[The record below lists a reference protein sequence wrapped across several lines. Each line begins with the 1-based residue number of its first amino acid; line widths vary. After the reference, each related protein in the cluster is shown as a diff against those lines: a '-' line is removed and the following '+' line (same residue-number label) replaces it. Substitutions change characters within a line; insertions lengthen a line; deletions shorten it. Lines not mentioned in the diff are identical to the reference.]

1 MHSATL
7 KKMPEP
13 LNNRTGWPWT
23 QETKPL
29 PDKMPDGKPWPK
41 ISIVTPS
48 FNQGGFIEETIRSVL
63 LQSYPNLEYIIIDGY
78 SKDDSIE
85 IIKKYEK
92 HLTYWVSE
100 PDRGQSH
107 AINKGFE
114 KAQGE
119 IFGWL
124 NSDDLLLPGSLGHVA
139 AVYRENPSAVAWVGT
154 CYWIDPNGR
163 ILNTIIPK
171 GLKRD
176 SIADWWYGGFFM
188 QPSCFF
194 SAKAWKKLNGL
205 DESLHYA
212 MDFDLWLK
220 LSEIGDFVRIPR
232 ALSAAIIHDKAKSQR
247 QIPEMNIETFFV
259 QFKHG
264 YRQAA
269 THRLVNLSSGQLPDY
284 KLITFTKFKLINFV
298 RRLWNSGKKQQDN
311 TQYLVDVVKDL

>member
-1 MHSATL
+1 MYIL
-7 KKMPEP
+7 KLKEIPDYD
-13 LNNRTGWPWT
+13 NKKTGWPWT
-23 QETKPL
+23 VETEPL

-48 FNQGGFIEETIRSVL
+48 FNQGEFIEETIRSIL
-63 LQSYPNLEYIIIDGY
+63 LQGYPNLEYIIIDGG
-78 SKDDSIE
+78 STDDSIE

-100 PDRGQSH
+100 SDRGQSH

-124 NSDDLLLPGSLGHVA
+124 NSDDFLLPGSLGHVA
-139 AVYRENPSAVAWVGT
+139 AAYRENSTAVAWVGV

-163 ILNTIIPK
+163 ILNTIIPR
-171 GLKRD
+171 GLERD
-176 SIADWWYGGFFM
+176 SIADWWYSGFFM

-220 LSEIGDFVRIPR
+220 LSEIGDFVRIPQ
-232 ALSAAIIHDKAKSQR
+232 ALSAATIHNQAKTQIE
-247 QIPEMNIETFFV
+247 IPEMNIETFFV

-269 THRLVNLSSGQLPDY
+269 TRRFVNLSRRKLSDY
-284 KLITFTKFKLINFV
+284 KLLTFMKYKLVDFV
-298 RRLWNSGKKQQDN
+298 RRRWNSGQKKQNN
-311 TQYLVDVVKDL
+311 TQCLVDVVKDL